1 MTNILYRIKVKTE
14 IVVTMSMKKISFPY
28 YQIKKGETLK
38 SISQKFKINST
49 KILLDNNISPK
60 QIKEGKF
67 IILKKN

>member
-38 SISQKFKINST
+38 SISQKFEINST
-49 KILLDNNISPK
+49 KILLDNNISPR

>member
-1 MTNILYRIKVKTE
+1 MTDILYRIKAKTE

-38 SISQKFKINST
+38 SISQKFEINST

>member
-38 SISQKFKINST
+38 SISQKFEINST

>member
-1 MTNILYRIKVKTE
+1 MTNIIYRIKAKME

-38 SISQKFKINST
+38 SISQKFEIDST
-49 KILLDNNISPK
+49 KILLDNNISPR

>member
-1 MTNILYRIKVKTE
+1 MTNILYRIKAKTE

-38 SISQKFKINST
+38 SISQKSEIDIT
-49 KILLDNNISPK
+49 KILLDNNISPR

>member
-49 KILLDNNISPK
+49 KILLDNNISPR

>member
-1 MTNILYRIKVKTE
+1 MTNILYRIKEKTE
-14 IVVTMSMKKISFPY
+14 IGVTMSIKKIFFPY

-38 SISQKFKINST
+38 SISQKFEIDST
-49 KILLDNNISPK
+49 KILLDNSISPR

>member
-1 MTNILYRIKVKTE
+1 MTNIIYRIKAKME

-38 SISQKFKINST
+38 SFSQKFEIDST
-49 KILLDNNISPK
+49 KILLDNNISPR

>member
-1 MTNILYRIKVKTE
+1 MTNILYRIKAKME

-38 SISQKFKINST
+38 SISQKFEIDST
-49 KILLDNNISPK
+49 KFLLDNNISPR

>member
-1 MTNILYRIKVKTE
+1 MTNILYRIKAKME

-28 YQIKKGETLK
+28 YQIKKGENLK
-38 SISQKFKINST
+38 SISQKFEIDST
-49 KILLDNNISPK
+49 KILLDNNISPR

>member
-14 IVVTMSMKKISFPY
+14 IVVTMSMKKISFQY

-38 SISQKFKINST
+38 SISQKFEINST
-49 KILLDNNISPK
+49 KILLDNNISPR

>member
-1 MTNILYRIKVKTE
+1 MTNILYRIKAKME

-38 SISQKFKINST
+38 SISQKFEIDST
-49 KILLDNNISPK
+49 KILLDNNISPR

>member
-1 MTNILYRIKVKTE
+1 MTNILYRIKAKTE
-14 IVVTMSMKKISFPY
+14 IVVTMSIKKISFPY

-38 SISQKFKINST
+38 SISQKFEIDST
-49 KILLDNNISPK
+49 KILLDNNISPR

>member
-1 MTNILYRIKVKTE
+1 MTNILYRIKAKTE

-38 SISQKFKINST
+38 SISQKFEINST
-49 KILLDNNISPK
+49 KILLDNNISPR
-60 QIKEGKF
+60 QIKEDKF

>member
-1 MTNILYRIKVKTE
+1 MTNILYRIKAKTE

-38 SISQKFKINST
+38 SISQKFEINST
-49 KILLDNNISPK
+49 KILLDNNISPR

>member
-1 MTNILYRIKVKTE
+1 MTNILYRIKAKTE
-14 IVVTMSMKKISFPY
+14 IIVTMSIKKISFPY

-38 SISQKFKINST
+38 SISQKFEINST
-49 KILLDNNISPK
+49 KILLDNNISPR

>member
-1 MTNILYRIKVKTE
+1 MTNIIYRIKAKME

-38 SISQKFKINST
+38 SISQKFEIDST
-49 KILLDNNISPK
+49 KILLGNNISPR

>member
-1 MTNILYRIKVKTE
+1 MTNILYRIKAKTE
-14 IVVTMSMKKISFPY
+14 IDVTMSIKKISFPY

-38 SISQKFKINST
+38 SISQKFEINST
-49 KILLDNNISPK
+49 KILLDNNISPR

>member
-1 MTNILYRIKVKTE
+1 MTNILYRIKAKTE

-38 SISQKFKINST
+38 SISQKFEIDST
-49 KILLDNNISPK
+49 KILLDNNISPR

>member
-1 MTNILYRIKVKTE
+1 MTNILYRIKAKTE

-38 SISQKFKINST
+38 SISQKFEIDST
-49 KILLDNNISPK
+49 KILLDNNISPRH
-60 QIKEGKF
+60 IKEGKF

>member
-1 MTNILYRIKVKTE
+1 
-14 IVVTMSMKKISFPY
+14 MSIKKISFPY

-38 SISQKFKINST
+38 SISQKFEIDST
-49 KILLDNNISPK
+49 KILLDNNISPR

>member
-1 MTNILYRIKVKTE
+1 MTNILYRIKAKTE

-38 SISQKFKINST
+38 SISQKFEIDST
-49 KILLDNNISPK
+49 KILLDNNISPR
-60 QIKEGKF
+60 QIKECKF

>member
-38 SISQKFKINST
+38 SISQKFEINGT
-49 KILLDNNISPK
+49 KILLDNNISPR

>member
-38 SISQKFKINST
+38 SISQKFEINST
-49 KILLDNNISPK
+49 KILLDNNISPR
-60 QIKEGKF
+60 QFKEGKF

>member
-1 MTNILYRIKVKTE
+1 MTNILYRIKAKTE
-14 IVVTMSMKKISFPY
+14 IDVTMSIKKISFPY

-38 SISQKFKINST
+38 SISQKFEIDST
-49 KILLDNNISPK
+49 KILLDNNISPR

>member
-1 MTNILYRIKVKTE
+1 MTNILYRIKAKTE

-38 SISQKFKINST
+38 SISQKFEINST